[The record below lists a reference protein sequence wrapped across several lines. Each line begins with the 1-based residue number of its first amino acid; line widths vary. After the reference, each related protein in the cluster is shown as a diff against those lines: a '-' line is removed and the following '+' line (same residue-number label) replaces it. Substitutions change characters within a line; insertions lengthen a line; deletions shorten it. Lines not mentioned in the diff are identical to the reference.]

1 MSIAIYH
8 RCPCLLMALQIF
20 VTSRHNPHTSHQF
33 KFLPPTYSSKTG
45 SMSISRISAFLAV
58 PKKVMNLSTRTY
70 IYNISFGPH
79 FKDVIVV
86 DDQNEEN
93 FIHCCPPFSEY
104 FERDARSVF
113 FLFLWFASIS
123 AFSLSEAM

>member
-20 VTSRHNPHTSHQF
+20 VTSRHNPHTSHQLN
-33 KFLPPTYSSKTG
+33 FLPPTYSSKAR
-45 SMSISRISAFLAV
+45 SMSISRISSFLVV

-93 FIHCCPPFSEY
+93 FIHCCPPQSSSSSDEKIALMSFMSS
-104 FERDARSVF
+104 FMSIRSSSHG
-113 FLFLWFASIS
+113 L
-123 AFSLSEAM
+123 